1 MLLFTDDCLGMLR
14 NCMYIPN
21 VRNGMK
27 HPSLMS
33 YKGVYKPSIR
43 NIAVRKN
50 NICSANGFNR
60 RIRSSKSR
68 IFVTGSKCPKG
79 AIYLSIKYTT
89 YTYGSIFDEENFQ

>member
-33 YKGVYKPSIR
+33 YRGVYKPSIR

-60 RIRSSKSR
+60 RIRSNKFRHRDS
-68 IFVTGSKCPKG
+68 VE
-79 AIYLSIKYTT
+79 YLSQAVNAQKAQFI
-89 YTYGSIFDEENFQ
+89 